1 MRHLGSTYHPVGN
14 TLDRTVLISVSD
26 DRVHVT
32 IVIRPTNSALPPHS
46 WKIPGLTLRTDTAT
60 TTAAIQSFGDSLTR
74 RERVAYILILGA
86 LVALGPFTIDLY
98 LPAFPQVALDLA
110 ASDAA
115 IQLTLTATTIGFGVG
130 QLVVGPLSDAF
141 GRKLPLMLATV
152 VHILAS
158 IFVVFAPTVEWV
170 LLGRTIQGFGAAGGA
185 VVAMAIVR
193 DLFNGQRLIRMLS
206 RMALVTGLAPVL
218 APVIGSQLLRVVD
231 WREVFVVLALYG
243 VVIAS
248 IAGMKLRETRPP
260 EQRGGAGLAAM
271 AGRYRR
277 ILGDGAF
284 VGVAVVGAMTFT
296 TLFAYLSASSFVLQD
311 QFGLSPQ
318 EYGVVFGLNSIGVVA
333 GTQFAARLMRVVAPR
348 AVATGGVIVMS
359 AGAVSLLAFALADSG
374 LLGVVIPLFFV
385 VSPLGFIMPAVQV
398 MALENHGREA
408 GTAASMIGAMNF
420 GVAGLIS
427 PVVGMLGASATSMA
441 VVMIGALTVAHLS
454 LWLVVR
460 PRTSADVVR

>member
-1 MRHLGSTYHPVGN
+1 M
-14 TLDRTVLISVSD
+14 
-26 DRVHVT
+26 
-32 IVIRPTNSALPPHS
+32 
-46 WKIPGLTLRTDTAT
+46 TLRTDTAT
-60 TTAAIQSFGDSLTR
+60 TPAAIQSFGDTLSR

-98 LPAFPQVALDLA
+98 LPAFPQVAADLA

-141 GRKLPLMLATV
+141 GRKVPLMLATV

-158 IFVVFAPTVEWV
+158 VFVVFAPTVEWV
-170 LLGRTIQGFGAAGGA
+170 MVGRTLQGIGAAGGA

-231 WREVFVVLALYG
+231 WREIFVVLAGYG

-248 IAGMKLRETRPP
+248 IAGMKLRETRPAG
-260 EQRGGAGLAAM
+260 QRGGAGLAAM
-271 AGRYRR
+271 RARYRR
-277 ILGDGAF
+277 LLGDGAF
-284 VGVAVVGAMTFT
+284 VGVAIVGAMTFT
-296 TLFAYLSASSFVLQD
+296 TLFSYLSASSFVLQD
-311 QFGLSPQ
+311 QFGLTAQ

-348 AVATGGVIVMS
+348 AVATGGIIVMS
-359 AGAVSLLAFALADSG
+359 SGAVALLVFGLLDSG

-385 VSPLGFIMPAVQV
+385 VSPLGFIMPSVQV
-398 MALENHGREA
+398 MALEKHGSEA
-408 GTAASMIGAMNF
+408 GTAASLIGAMNF
-420 GVAGLIS
+420 GVAGLVS
-427 PVVGMLGASATSMA
+427 PIVGVLGASATSMA
-441 VVMIGALTVAHLS
+441 IVMIGALAVAHAS
-454 LWLVVR
+454 LWLIVR
-460 PRTSADVVR
+460 PRTTSEVVR

>member
-1 MRHLGSTYHPVGN
+1 MTSR
-14 TLDRTVLISVSD
+14 I
-26 DRVHVT
+26 
-32 IVIRPTNSALPPHS
+32 
-46 WKIPGLTLRTDTAT
+46 DTASPR
-60 TTAAIQSFGDSLTR
+60 AVVPSFGDTLTR
-74 RERVAYILILGA
+74 RERIAYILILGA

-98 LPAFPQVALDLA
+98 LPAFPEVARDLA

-141 GRKLPLMLATV
+141 GRKVPLMIATV

-170 LLGRTIQGFGAAGGA
+170 LVGRTLQGIGAAGGA

-231 WREVFVVLALYG
+231 WREIFVVLALYG
-243 VVIAS
+243 VLIAT
-248 IAGMKLRETRPP
+248 IAGLKLRETRPAG
-260 EQRGGAGLAAM
+260 QRGGAGLPAM
-271 AGRYRR
+271 RARYRR
-277 ILGDGAF
+277 LLSDGSF

-311 QFGLSPQ
+311 QFGLTAQ
-318 EYGVVFGLNSIGVVA
+318 QYGVVFGLNSIGVVA

-348 AVATGGVIVMS
+348 AVATAGIIVMS
-359 AGAVSLLAFALADSG
+359 TGAVSLLLFAQLESG

-385 VSPLGFIMPAVQV
+385 VSPLGFIMPSVQV
-398 MALENHGREA
+398 MALENHGSEA
-408 GTAASMIGAMNF
+408 GTAASLIGAMNF

-427 PVVGMLGASATSMA
+427 PVVGLMGASATSMA
-441 VVMIGALTVAHLS
+441 IVMIGALSVAHAS

-460 PRTSADVVR
+460 PRTSGDVVR

>member
-1 MRHLGSTYHPVGN
+1 M
-14 TLDRTVLISVSD
+14 
-26 DRVHVT
+26 
-32 IVIRPTNSALPPHS
+32 
-46 WKIPGLTLRTDTAT
+46 TLRTEPAAT
-60 TTAAIQSFGDSLTR
+60 SVPTPSFGDTLTR

-98 LPAFPQVALDLA
+98 LPAFPEVARDLA

-170 LLGRTIQGFGAAGGA
+170 LVGRVLQGIGAAGPA

-231 WREVFVVLALYG
+231 WREIFVVLALYG
-243 VVIAS
+243 VLIAS
-248 IAGMKLRETRPP
+248 IAGLKLRETRPAS
-260 EQRGGAGLAAM
+260 QRGGPGLAAM
-271 AGRYRR
+271 RARYRR
-277 ILGDGAF
+277 LLTDRAF

-296 TLFAYLSASSFVLQD
+296 TLFAYLSGSSFVLQD
-311 QFGLSPQ
+311 QFGLSAQ
-318 EYGVVFGLNSIGVVA
+318 QYGVVFGLNSIGVVA
-333 GTQFAARLMRVVAPR
+333 GTQLAARLMRVVAPR
-348 AVATGGVIVMS
+348 AVATAGIIVMT
-359 AGAVSLLAFALADSG
+359 GGALALLLFAALDLG
-374 LLGVVIPLFFV
+374 LLGVIIPLFFV
-385 VSPLGFIMPAVQV
+385 VSPLGFIMPSVQV
-398 MALENHGREA
+398 MALEKHGSEA
-408 GTAASMIGAMNF
+408 GTAASLIGAMNF
-420 GVAGLIS
+420 GVAGLLS
-427 PVVGMLGASATSMA
+427 PIVGVLGASATSMA
-441 VVMIGALTVAHLS
+441 IVMLGALAVAHVS

-460 PRTSADVVR
+460 PRTSGEVVR